1 MPSENLWRLGELS
14 SGEIGFY
21 PVARADCHGNIAHN
35 QLTAMH
41 SVAHEGPFHTP
52 HPAASPTRPRI
63 NWSTSNFEDHRR
75 FDSKATL
82 KYDFML
88 VQNNYDPKMDG
99 LFNPAMVDV
108 FHEMRALE
116 IVKMI
121 RIKLDDPNLAVVEF
135 RGRQRLVP
143 LKMLQPAP
151 RTGELEYTEYNN
163 SSSVKTAEKKQK
175 KPKMCS
181 LVVYEVNE
189 KVTTCS
195 KHSIYDDSKV
205 R

>member
-1 MPSENLWRLGELS
+1 
-14 SGEIGFY
+14 
-21 PVARADCHGNIAHN
+21 
-35 QLTAMH
+35 MH
-41 SVAHEGPFHTP
+41 SVTHEGPFHAQHKLATNSKP
-52 HPAASPTRPRI
+52 SVF
-63 NWSTSNFEDHRR
+63 WSTNNFEDHRR

-116 IVKMI
+116 IVKML

-135 RGRQRLVP
+135 RGRQSLVP
-143 LKMLQPAP
+143 LTMLQPAP
-151 RTGELEYTEYNN
+151 RTGTLEYTEYNN
-163 SSSVKTAEKKQK
+163 SQSVKTKNKKQK

-181 LVVYEVNE
+181 LVIYEINE
-189 KVTTCS
+189 KIIECS
-195 KHSIYDDSKV
+195 KHAIYDDSKV
-205 R
+205 